1 MQWYIYKEHEFL
13 KSMIIGITGYIGA
26 GKTTAANF
34 CRELGY
40 SIIDCDSIGHEILEK
55 DNEVQHKLIAK
66 YGNKIIGRDLKINR
80 EILAEIIFN
89 NQENID
95 ELNKIIH
102 PKLKAIVY
110 ELLDKAV
117 QENKKVIVEAAIL
130 KELEL
135 DTKVNKII
143 IIKSELGI
151 IYERLKKRYSQ
162 KQVVNIMNKQIL
174 PKKYDYLIINN
185 ESIDELKR
193 RVFEIVKRL

>member
-1 MQWYIYKEHEFL
+1 
-13 KSMIIGITGYIGA
+13 MIIGITGYIGA

>member
-1 MQWYIYKEHEFL
+1 
-13 KSMIIGITGYIGA
+13 MIIGITGYIGA
-26 GKTTAANF
+26 GKTTAATF
-34 CRELGY
+34 CKELGY
-40 SIIDCDSIGHEILEK
+40 SIVDCDSIGHEILEK
-55 DNEVQHKLIAK
+55 DTEIQHKLIGR

-80 EILAEIIFN
+80 EILAELIFN

-110 ELLDKAV
+110 QLLDKAA

-135 DTKVNKII
+135 DTKVDKII
-143 IIKSELGI
+143 IIKSEISI

-162 KQVVNIMNKQIL
+162 KQVVNIMNKQLL
-174 PKKYDYLIINN
+174 PKKYDYLILNN
-185 ESIDELKR
+185 ESIEELKR
-193 RVFEIVKRL
+193 RVVEIVNKLSKFS